1 MELTFL
7 GTAAATSCPLAF
19 CRCAAC
25 TYARRNGGYDLRLR
39 SSLLVNDDL
48 LIDLGPDLMAA
59 SFTLGLDV
67 TRIRYLLQTHSHS
80 DHFDAGHLITR
91 MPEYACMDT
100 PPLAVFASGACI
112 DHMSDALAREETGA
126 RLDDASWQEK
136 LNLTVCPVRAFE
148 PFSAGP
154 YTVTALP
161 SDHDRSDES
170 MLYLISDGGACVF
183 YGVDTPLLR
192 ADAWAYLTALPTPLD
207 AAILDQTYGPGVD
220 GGGHLNAD
228 QTARTFRRMREEG
241 ILKRGARAFAT
252 HLSHEGTPPHA
263 EISAFA
269 RVHGFEITYDGL
281 RLAL

>member
-1 MELTFL
+1 MQLTFL

-25 TYARRNGGYDLRLR
+25 TYARRHGGHDLRLR

-59 SFTLGLDV
+59 SFAIRFDV

-91 MPEYACMDT
+91 MPEYACEGT
-100 PPLAVFASGACI
+100 PRLDIYASGACI
-112 DHMSDALAREETGA
+112 GHMSDALSQEEGGA
-126 RLDDASWQEK
+126 RLDDMFWQEK
-136 LNLTVCPVRAFE
+136 LNLAVHALSAFE
-148 PFSAGP
+148 TASAGP

-161 SDHDRSDES
+161 SDHDTADGS
-170 MLYLISDGGACVF
+170 MLYLVSDGDTCFF
-183 YGVDTPLLR
+183 YGADTPLLR
-192 ADAWAYLTALPTPLD
+192 EDVWAFLCAQPAPLG

-228 QTARTFRRMREEG
+228 QAAEAFRRMREHG
-241 ILKRGARAFAT
+241 ILKPGAPALAT
-252 HLSHEGTPPHA
+252 HLSHEGTPPHE

-269 RVHGFEITYDGL
+269 RARGYAIAYDGMRVTL
-281 RLAL
+281 